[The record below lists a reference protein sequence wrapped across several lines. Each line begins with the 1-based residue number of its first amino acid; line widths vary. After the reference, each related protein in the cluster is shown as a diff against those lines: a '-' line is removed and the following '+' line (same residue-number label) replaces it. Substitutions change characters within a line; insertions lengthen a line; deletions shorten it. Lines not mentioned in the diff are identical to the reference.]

1 MKVCN
6 TEIMKEIKTLNDRK
20 NDLINFETVNSTVT
34 FLKDEDKTLPS
45 YSYEEVTKE
54 LAEIDNRVL
63 YLKDKLSYSNATTI
77 VPEFNLTIA
86 SALTYLAILQSKKD
100 RYYRLSLNDKL
111 RRIGSNRDGQVEY
124 TETLYEPS
132 ECKRIYEEIVEEI
145 NKLQMAID
153 RVNLTNSIEI

>member
-6 TEIMKEIKTLNDRK
+6 TEIMKEIKKLNDRK
-20 NDLINFETVNSTVT
+20 SDLINFETMNSTIT
-34 FLKDEDKTLPS
+34 FLKDEEKTMPS
-45 YSYEEVTKE
+45 YSYDELTKE
-54 LAEIDNRVL
+54 LGEIDNRVL
-63 YLKDKLSYSNATTI
+63 YLKDKLAYSNATTI

-124 TETLYEPS
+124 AETLYEPTS
-132 ECKRIYEEIVEEI
+132 CKKIYEETVEEI

-153 RVNLTNSIEI
+153 RVNLTNLIEI